1 MNPEVKAL
9 LDGLAQGIAAPI
21 LFIALLI
28 IGIHWGV
35 IVWDWIER
43 NYHN

>member
-1 MNPEVKAL
+1 MNPEVKAP

-21 LFIALLI
+21 IVIALGL
-28 IGIHWGV
+28 IGIHLGV

-43 NYHN
+43 NYRA